1 MENIFPISVKP
12 IDSIPVIGYIQL
24 VGTND
29 KKRNEDEKM
38 KKTICVAD
46 LTAPICAADLT
57 SSNYD
62 EARAILGQM
71 ETVVDWTFSQGLFTV
86 EYSTDDQ
93 DAIEKDW
100 QEALASLP
108 E

>member
-1 MENIFPISVKP
+1 M
-12 IDSIPVIGYIQL
+12 DAIQL

-29 KKRNEDEKM
+29 EKRSEDEKM
-38 KKTICVAD
+38 KKTICAAD
-46 LTAPICAADLT
+46 LTA
-57 SSNYD
+57 SNYD

-86 EYSTDDQ
+86 EYTTDDQ

-100 QEALASLP
+100 REALESLSA
-108 E
+108 